1 MSLRFTNILR
11 DLIVESS
18 RFQVLF
24 DKFVKPKEKGQRGIM
39 PFETLFALIAADPT
53 TKIPEGMNVDT
64 AKPEQMEKVKIGKY
78 AQWLLKN
85 FVTPKLEPNHP
96 LMVLDPQSGQYKSAL
111 REFQNLFMEDLYKVT
126 TNLQKFER
134 FKNRLPQEFRDI
146 NKLTPETLYD
156 QVKDFSLEKTKATAA
171 EKKEASQTY
180 AHPGA
185 EIVYRGQDWT
195 VAKISDKGPLG
206 KEAACFYGGSHNEA
220 RRGETNWCTS
230 SPGLQWFDRYIGKG
244 PLYVVIPNTPSSFK
258 TYGKETGEVSGL
270 PANRYQF
277 HFPDNQFMDAD
288 DRQINLIEF
297 LNTNEEGLK
306 QFFKPEFMKSL
317 AGDKGEKVVIDY
329 PSDSASKF
337 IALYGFD
344 EFFSTLPA
352 TLKRLTFK
360 NTSRDKISLNIPND
374 IGRFKQL
381 NAINFVG
388 CVASIP
394 EAICSL
400 ENLQYLSLVNN
411 PDLQML
417 PDCIGNMPNLMVI
430 NLGGSDAKRVLPQSV
445 FNRAEEDE
453 DFNLFTH
460 G

>member
-1 MSLRFTNILR
+1 
-11 DLIVESS
+11 
-18 RFQVLF
+18 
-24 DKFVKPKEKGQRGIM
+24 
-39 PFETLFALIAADPT
+39 
-53 TKIPEGMNVDT
+53 
-64 AKPEQMEKVKIGKY
+64 
-78 AQWLLKN
+78 
-85 FVTPKLEPNHP
+85 
-96 LMVLDPQSGQYKSAL
+96 MVLDPQSGQYKAAL
-111 REFQNLFMEDLYKVT
+111 KQFQDLFMEDLYKVT
-126 TNLQKFER
+126 TNLQKYER
-134 FKNRLPQEFRDI
+134 FKNRLSQEYRDI
-146 NKLTPETLYD
+146 NKLNIETLQD

-171 EKKEASQTY
+171 EKKEASTTY

-185 EIVYRGQDWT
+185 DIVYRGQDWT

-206 KEAACFYGGSHNEA
+206 KEAACFYGGSHNEG
-220 RRGETNWCTS
+220 RRGETTWCTS
-230 SPGLQWFDRYIGKG
+230 SPGLSWFDRYIGKG
-244 PLYVVIPNTPSSFK
+244 PLYVVIPNKPTSFK
-258 TYGKETGEVSGL
+258 SYGKETGEVSGL

-329 PSDSASKF
+329 PGDSASKF

-344 EFFSTLPA
+344 EFFATLPQS
-352 TLKRLTFK
+352 LKRLTFK

-388 CVASIP
+388 CVATIP
-394 EAICSL
+394 EAICQL
-400 ENLQYLSLVNN
+400 QNLQYLSLVNN
-411 PDLQML
+411 PDLQKL
-417 PDCIGNMPNLMVI
+417 PECVGDMQNLMVL
-430 NLGGSDAKRVLPQSV
+430 NLGGSDPKKVLPESV
-445 FNRAEEDE
+445 FRRAETDE

-460 G
+460 S

>member
-1 MSLRFTNILR
+1 MSLRFTNLLR

-24 DKFVKPKEKGQRGIM
+24 DKFVKPKERGQRGIM

-53 TKIPEGMNVDT
+53 SKIPDGMDIDNV
-64 AKPEQMEKVKIGKY
+64 KPEQMEKVKIGKY
-78 AQWLLKN
+78 AQWLIKN
-85 FVTPKLEPNHP
+85 FITPKLEPNHP
-96 LMVLDPQSGQYKSAL
+96 LMVLDPQSSQYKSAL
-111 REFQNLFMEDLYKVT
+111 KSFQDLFMEDLYKVT

-134 FKNRLPQEFRDI
+134 FKNRLSQEYRDI
-146 NKLTPETLYD
+146 NKLTPETLFD

-171 EKKEASQTY
+171 EKKEASQTF

-185 EIVYRGQDWT
+185 DIVYRGQDWT
-195 VAKISDKGPLG
+195 VAKISNTGPLG
-206 KEAACFYGGSHNEA
+206 KEAACFYGGSHNEG
-220 RRGETNWCTS
+220 RRGETTWCTS
-230 SPGLQWFDRYIGKG
+230 SPGYSWFERYIAKG
-244 PLYVVIPNTPSSFK
+244 PLYVVIPNKPTSFK
-258 TYGKETGEVSGL
+258 SYGKEVGDVSGL

-344 EFFSTLPA
+344 EFFATLPT

-388 CVASIP
+388 CVASLP

-417 PDCIGNMPNLMVI
+417 PECIGDMPNLMVL
-430 NLGGSDAKRVLPQSV
+430 NLGGSNPQQVLPESV
-445 FNRAEEDE
+445 FRRAETDE

-460 G
+460 S

>member
-1 MSLRFTNILR
+1 MSLRFTNLLR

-24 DKFVKPKEKGQRGIM
+24 DKFVKPKERGRKGIM

-53 TKIPEGMNVDT
+53 TKIPEGMDIDNV
-64 AKPEQMEKVKIGKY
+64 KPEQMEKVKIGKY

-85 FVTPKLEPNHP
+85 FVTPKLPADHP
-96 LMVLDPQSGQYKSAL
+96 LMVSDPQSGQYKAAL
-111 REFQNLFMEDLYKVT
+111 KAFQDLFMEDLYKVT

-156 QVKDFSLEKTKATAA
+156 QVKEFSLEKTKATAD
-171 EKKEASQTY
+171 EKKEASVTY

-185 EIVYRGQDWT
+185 DIVYRGQDWT
-195 VAKISDKGPLG
+195 VAKISNTGPLG

-220 RRGETNWCTS
+220 RRGETTWCTS
-230 SPGLQWFDRYIGKG
+230 SPGYNWFERYIAKG
-244 PLYVVIPNTPSSFK
+244 PLYVVIPNKPTSFK

-270 PANRYQF
+270 PANRYQL
-277 HFPDNQFMDAD
+277 HFPDNQYMDAD
-288 DRQINLIEF
+288 DRPINLVDF

-317 AGDKGEKVVIDY
+317 TGDKGEKVVIDY

-344 EFFSTLPA
+344 EFFATLPE

-394 EAICSL
+394 DAICGL
-400 ENLQYLSLVNN
+400 QNLQYLSLVNN

-417 PDCIGNMPNLMVI
+417 PECVGDMPNLMVL
-430 NLGGSDAKRVLPQSV
+430 NLGGSDPQKVLPQSV
-445 FNRAEEDE
+445 FRRAETDE

-460 G
+460 S

>member
-1 MSLRFTNILR
+1 MSLRFTNLLR

-24 DKFVKPKEKGQRGIM
+24 DKFVKPKERGQRGIM

-53 TKIPEGMNVDT
+53 TKVPDGMDIDNV
-64 AKPEQMEKVKIGKY
+64 KPEQMEKVKIGKY

-85 FVTPKLEPNHP
+85 FVTPKLPADHP
-96 LMVLDPQSGQYKSAL
+96 LMITDPQSGQYKAAL
-111 REFQNLFMEDLYKVT
+111 KQFQDLFMEDLYKVT

-134 FKNRLPQEFRDI
+134 FKNRLSQEFRDI
-146 NKLTPETLYD
+146 NKLTPDTLYD

-171 EKKEASQTY
+171 EKKEASQTF

-185 EIVYRGQDWT
+185 DIVYRGQDWT
-195 VAKISDKGPLG
+195 VAKISNTGPLG

-230 SPGLQWFDRYIGKG
+230 SPGYTWFERYIAKG
-244 PLYVVIPNTPSSFK
+244 PLYVVIPNTPTTFK

-317 AGDKGEKVVIDY
+317 AGDKGEKIVIDY

-344 EFFSTLPA
+344 EFFSTLPE

-388 CVASIP
+388 CVASLP
-394 EAICSL
+394 EAICGL

-417 PDCIGNMPNLMVI
+417 PECIGDMPNLMVL
-430 NLGGSDAKRVLPQSV
+430 NLGGSNPQQVLPESV
-445 FNRAEEDE
+445 FRRAEEDE

-460 G
+460 S

>member
-1 MSLRFTNILR
+1 MSLRFTNLLR

-24 DKFVKPKEKGQRGIM
+24 DKFVKPKERGQKGIM

-53 TKIPEGMNVDT
+53 TKVPEGMDIDNV
-64 AKPEQMEKVKIGKY
+64 KPEQMEKVKIGKY
-78 AQWLLKN
+78 AQWLIKN
-85 FVTPKLEPNHP
+85 FITPKLEPNHP

-111 REFQNLFMEDLYKVT
+111 KGFQDLFMEDLYKVT
-126 TNLQKFER
+126 TNLQKYER
-134 FKNRLPQEFRDI
+134 FKNRLSQEYRDI
-146 NKLTPETLYD
+146 NKLTPETLFD

-171 EKKEASQTY
+171 EKKEASTTY

-185 EIVYRGQDWT
+185 DIVYRGQDWT

-206 KEAACFYGGSHNEA
+206 KEAACFYGGSHNEG
-220 RRGETNWCTS
+220 RRGETTWCTS
-230 SPGLQWFDRYIGKG
+230 SPGYNWFERYIAKG
-244 PLYVVIPNTPSSFK
+244 PLYVVIPNKPTSFK
-258 TYGKETGEVSGL
+258 SYGKDVGEVSGL
-270 PANRYQF
+270 PANRYQL
-277 HFPDNQFMDAD
+277 HFPDNQYMDAD
-288 DRQINLIEF
+288 DRPINLVDF

-344 EFFSTLPA
+344 EFFATLPE

-394 EAICSL
+394 DAICGL
-400 ENLQYLSLVNN
+400 QNLQYLSLVNN

-417 PDCIGNMPNLMVI
+417 PECVGDMQNLMVL
-430 NLGGSDAKRVLPQSV
+430 NLGGSDPQKVLPQSV
-445 FNRAEEDE
+445 FRRAETDE

-460 G
+460 S